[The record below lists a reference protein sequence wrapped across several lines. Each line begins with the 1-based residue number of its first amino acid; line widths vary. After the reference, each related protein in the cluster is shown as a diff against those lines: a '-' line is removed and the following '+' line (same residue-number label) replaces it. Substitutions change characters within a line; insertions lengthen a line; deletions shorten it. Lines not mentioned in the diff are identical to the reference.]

1 MIPDMYLILFML
13 IFNSV
18 PGMVNAALD
27 QILPIAQLEQKPEL
41 FKNSSQNKMFPRR
54 VFWLTLVDSGEF
66 KSCLFELNLIFS
78 VAIGDTVFHTLLGVY
93 NNWGDVSRHRARKW
107 LIN

>member
-27 QILPIAQLEQKPEL
+27 QILPVAQLEQKPEL

-54 VFWLTLVDSGEF
+54 VFWLTLIDSGEF
-66 KSCLFELNLIFS
+66 KSCNRVKCHFQCGN
-78 VAIGDTVFHTLLGVY
+78 
-93 NNWGDVSRHRARKW
+93 R
-107 LIN
+107 

>member
-27 QILPIAQLEQKPEL
+27 QILTVAQLEQNPEL

-54 VFWLTLVDSGEF
+54 VFWLTLIDSG
-66 KSCLFELNLIFS
+66 KWRVLIKTLFVVQCGN
-78 VAIGDTVFHTLLGVY
+78 
-93 NNWGDVSRHRARKW
+93 R
-107 LIN
+107 